1 VGVDNDIRAMV
12 RRHGCHTPTTRAL
25 SAGEQQDVPAIGRS
39 GNASARHTAN
49 VEVRRVLI
57 HELIELVKMFP
68 NHAEVKVVGAPQLN
82 VRLREVRLKVP
93 EIVGV
98 GEPSTIPDWRLASW
112 RSWEETKLR

>member
-1 VGVDNDIRAMV
+1 
-12 RRHGCHTPTTRAL
+12 
-25 SAGEQQDVPAIGRS
+25 
-39 GNASARHTAN
+39 
-49 VEVRRVLI
+49 
-57 HELIELVKMFP
+57 MFP